1 MRTYDEQKKRLKGH
15 KTYAEQVA
23 SEKASRRRW
32 LEGLA
37 ASGEYGAD
45 IARAMG
51 VEKGNLYRMFAR
63 HGVEVRKQKFGG
75 DSRKPAES
83 DVVLKSEAHAQSARD
98 AMAKTAQDK
107 ADQDRMDQ
115 MRDELRRR
123 TDALVKEG
131 HPHSAA
137 MKAAAYQMG
146 LRS

>member
-1 MRTYDEQKKRLKGH
+1 
-15 KTYAEQVA
+15 
-23 SEKASRRRW
+23 
-32 LEGLA
+32 
-37 ASGEYGAD
+37 
-45 IARAMG
+45 
-51 VEKGNLYRMFAR
+51 
-63 HGVEVRKQKFGG
+63 
-75 DSRKPAES
+75 
-83 DVVLKSEAHAQSARD
+83 
-98 AMAKTAQDK
+98 MAKTAQDK